1 MERVLVLVQTAKGRQ
16 FTLAQTTLADLDIVV
31 GAVNSM
37 CDQTERSK
45 RDLYLL
51 VCHHNAGSVVYKTF
65 HKEESI
71 TDIGLKIDDP
81 SIDKIAKE
89 VEAGRV

>member
-1 MERVLVLVQTAKGRQ
+1 
-16 FTLAQTTLADLDIVV
+16 
-31 GAVNSM
+31 M

-45 RDLYLL
+45 QDLYLL
-51 VCHHNAGSVVYKTF
+51 VCHPNAGNALYKSY

-71 TDIGLKIDDP
+71 TAIGLKIDDP

-89 VEAGRV
+89 VEAGRKAATGAKQKTLSNASRDRGTTRRH